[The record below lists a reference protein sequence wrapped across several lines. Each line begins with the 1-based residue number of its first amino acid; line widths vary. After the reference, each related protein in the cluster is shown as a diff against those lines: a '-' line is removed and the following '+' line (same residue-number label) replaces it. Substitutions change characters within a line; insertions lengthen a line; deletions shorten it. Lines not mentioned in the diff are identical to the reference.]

1 MAHGDARPPSERRV
15 LWRRRASFGG
25 LDVVFATEDVRA
37 PTDWRIDEQD
47 HVVVLHQAGRLGT
60 METVFESGPSSDV
73 LPRIGD
79 VWVIPAGRRYDALA
93 QGRSVS
99 FCEFRFRAETGGR
112 ALAPQIGRR
121 DPFLQLAA
129 ERLSRTIG
137 RGDDLAAML
146 RDSLAETIRLH
157 LQDAYGETAPAP
169 SSRDSPRLSDTQKRA
184 LSESLADALGE
195 RHSLASM
202 AATVGLDMRDFL
214 PAFRAAFGTSPRQH
228 LIRLRLDCARRMLEE
243 TSSPITAIALA
254 VGFSTPSH
262 FATTFRQHFG
272 LRPTDVRRRA

>member
-1 MAHGDARPPSERRV
+1 MIHGDEKPLSERRV
-15 LWRRRASFGG
+15 LWARRASLGG
-25 LDVVFATEDVRA
+25 LDVAFATEDVRA

-60 METVFESGPSSDV
+60 METVFERGPSSNA
-73 LPRIGD
+73 LPNVGE
-79 VWVIPAGRRYDALA
+79 VWVIPAGRRYAALA

-99 FCEFRFRAETGGR
+99 FCEFRFRSESGGR
-112 ALAPQIGRR
+112 TLAPQIGRR

-137 RGDDLAAML
+137 RDDDIAGLL

-157 LQDAYGETAPAP
+157 LLDAYGEAASAPAGEG
-169 SSRDSPRLSDTQKRA
+169 PRLSERQKRA
-184 LSESLADALGE
+184 LSESLDDALGD
-195 RHSLASM
+195 RHSLAAM
-202 AATVGLDMRDFL
+202 AATVALDVRDFL

-228 LIRLRLDCARRMLEE
+228 LIRLRLERARRMLEE
-243 TSSPITAIALA
+243 TSCPITTIALA

-272 LRPTDVRRRA
+272 VRPTDVRRRG